1 MGEAD
6 SAGWDAGA
14 MAQFIAASRPIAKVW
29 FRPEV
34 RGLDTFPPG
43 GALVVSNHSGGL
55 LTTDTLIFSTAFYDR
70 FGFDRPVHT
79 LGHSALFVGPVGNLL
94 RKTGLIHADP
104 ETATAALLDG
114 AVVMVFPGGLYD
126 AFRPTAKRNT
136 IDFNG
141 RTGYVKAALAAG
153 VPIVPVVS
161 IGGQENQLFLTRGTW
176 LARRLGLNRL
186 RSDILPVTLGF
197 PFGVSAVVPNNIPL
211 PTKIVTQVL
220 EPIDLTA
227 EFGNDPDVKAVDA
240 YIRAAMQRAMDSL
253 ARERRFPVFG

>member
-1 MGEAD
+1 
-6 SAGWDAGA
+6 
-14 MAQFIAASRPIAKVW
+14 MAQFIALTRPIAKVW

-34 RGLDTFPPG
+34 RGLDVFPSG

-79 LGHSALFVGPVGNLL
+79 LGHSALFVGPVGDLL

-104 ETATAALLDG
+104 ETANAALRNG

-141 RTGYVKAALAAG
+141 RTGYVKAALAAE

-161 IGGQENQLFLTRGTW
+161 IGGQENQLFLTRGTG
-176 LARRLGLNRL
+176 LARRLGLNRF

-197 PFGVSAVVPNNIPL
+197 PFGVSAVVPFNIPL

-220 EPIDLTA
+220 EPINLTA
-227 EFGNDPDVKAVDA
+227 EYGNDPDVKAVDA
-240 YIRAAMQRAMDSL
+240 DIRTAMQRAMDSL

>member
-1 MGEAD
+1 MGEPD
-6 SAGWDAGA
+6 SAGWDADA
-14 MAQFIAASRPIAKVW
+14 MSQFIAVTRPIAKVW

-34 RGLDTFPPG
+34 RGLDAFPPG
-43 GALVVSNHSGGL
+43 GTLVVSNHSGGL

-79 LGHSALFVGPVGNLL
+79 LGHSALFVGPVGDLL

-104 ETATAALLDG
+104 ETATAALRDG

-161 IGGQENQLFLTRGTW
+161 IGGQENQLFLTRGMW

-197 PFGVSAVVPNNIPL
+197 PFGVSAVVPLNIPL

-220 EPIDLTA
+220 EPIDLAA
-227 EFGNDPDVKAVDA
+227 EFGNYPDVKAVDA
-240 YIRAAMQRAMDSL
+240 YVIAAMQRAMNSL
-253 ARERRFPVFG
+253 AGERRFPVFG

>member
-1 MGEAD
+1 VGEAN
-6 SAGWDAGA
+6 SVGWDADA
-14 MAQFIAASRPIAKVW
+14 MAQFIAITRPIAKVW

-34 RGLDTFPPG
+34 RGLDTFPSD
-43 GALVVSNHSGGL
+43 GALVVSNHSGGV
-55 LTTDTLIFSTAFYDR
+55 LTTDTLIFSMAFYDR

-79 LGHSALFVGPVGNLL
+79 LGHSALFVGPIGDLL

-104 ETATAALLDG
+104 DTATAALRDG

-176 LARRLGLNRL
+176 LARRLGLNRM
-186 RSDILPVTLGF
+186 RSDILPITVGF
-197 PFGVSAVVPNNIPL
+197 PFGVSAVVPFNIPL

-220 EPIDLTA
+220 EPIDVTGQ
-227 EFGNDPDVKAVDA
+227 FGTDSDVKAVDA
-240 YIRAAMQRAMDSL
+240 HVRTRMQQAMDSL